1 MTLTGK
7 QLRARRKELGLTQS
21 EMAERM
27 GLARRESI
35 VLLEKQEKLRVGK
48 ILDAYELD
56 IKAEDSTEELLRKLK
71 EKIGGG
77 IERGIGKGYKVKI
90 VIEEEKGEKQ

>member
-1 MTLTGK
+1 MTLTGE
-7 QLRARRKELGLTQS
+7 QLKARRKELGLTQA

-56 IKAEDSTEELLRKLK
+56 CKAEDSIEELLRKLK
-71 EKIGGG
+71 EKIGRG
-77 IERGIGKGYKVKI
+77 IEKGIGKGYKVKI
-90 VIEEEKGEKQ
+90 VIEEEKGE